1 MNETRGLKTTSLSEA
16 VSCVAW
22 GYVFLHL
29 DFNLGGI
36 NVLPDWVCY
45 ALVLHALPGLAR
57 AERSAL
63 LLRPLAVILLAVDA
77 LMWALQIF
85 GTAPDLY
92 IVSALS
98 TVLELYFHFQLLTNV
113 ADIARID
120 PQRSRSVLRLRN
132 FRTVFVTLLAL
143 PWQPG
148 SHELVCPGCV
158 PACHPLCSSDPYNL
172 DVQRA
177 FRREEPRYPGSGRR
191 GEDSRARAVSGT
203 KRHSELEKC
212 APLW

>member
-1 MNETRGLKTTSLSEA
+1 M
-16 VSCVAW
+16 
-22 GYVFLHL
+22 HL

-36 NVLPDWVCY
+36 NVLPDWACY

-63 LLRPLAVILLAVDA
+63 LLRPLAIILLAVDA

-85 GTAPDLY
+85 GAAPDLY
-92 IVSALS
+92 IVSALC
-98 TVLELYFHFQLLTNV
+98 TVLALYFHFQLLTNV

-143 PWQPG
+143 PLQPEAM
-148 SHELVCPGCV
+148 SWSARDVYLLVTRFAAV
-158 PACHPLCSSDPYNL
+158 ILIIWTFSALF
-172 DVQRA
+172 DVKNHVIL
-177 FRREEPRYPGSGRR
+177 
-191 GEDSRARAVSGT
+191 GEDG
-203 KRHSELEKC
+203 EEKI
-212 APLW
+212 PEREP

>member
-1 MNETRGLKTTSLSEA
+1 MNETREPKTTSLSEA

-36 NVLPDWVCY
+36 NVLPDWACY

-63 LLRPLAVILLAVDA
+63 LLRPLAIILLAVDA

-85 GTAPDLY
+85 GAAPDLY

-98 TVLELYFHFQLLTNV
+98 TVLALYFHFQLLTNV

-143 PWQPG
+143 PWQPEAMSWSARG
-148 SHELVCPGCV
+148 VYLLVTRFAAV
-158 PACHPLCSSDPYNL
+158 ILIIWTFSALF
-172 DVQRA
+172 DVKNHVIL
-177 FRREEPRYPGSGRR
+177 
-191 GEDSRARAVSGT
+191 GEDG
-203 KRHSELEKC
+203 EEKI
-212 APLW
+212 PGREP

>member
-1 MNETRGLKTTSLSEA
+1 MNETRELKTTSLPEA

-36 NVLPDWVCY
+36 NVLPDWACY
-45 ALVLHALPGLAR
+45 ALVLHALPGLAK

-85 GTAPDLY
+85 GAAPDLY

-98 TVLELYFHFQLLTNV
+98 TVLALYFHFQLLTNV

-143 PWQPG
+143 PWQLEAM
-148 SHELVCPGCV
+148 SWSARDVYLLVTRFGAV
-158 PACHPLCSSDPYNL
+158 ILIIWTFSALF
-172 DVQRA
+172 DVKNHVILGA
-177 FRREEPRYPGSGRR
+177 DGEEKIPEREP
-191 GEDSRARAVSGT
+191 
-203 KRHSELEKC
+203 
-212 APLW
+212 

>member
-1 MNETRGLKTTSLSEA
+1 MNETREPKTTSLSEA

-36 NVLPDWVCY
+36 NVLPDWACY

-63 LLRPLAVILLAVDA
+63 LLRPLAIILLAVDA

-85 GTAPDLY
+85 GAAPDLY
-92 IVSALS
+92 IVSALC
-98 TVLELYFHFQLLTNV
+98 TVLALYFHFQLLTNV

-143 PWQPG
+143 PWPPEAM
-148 SHELVCPGCV
+148 SWSARDVYLLVTRFAAV
-158 PACHPLCSSDPYNL
+158 ILIIWTFSALF
-172 DVQRA
+172 DVKNHVIL
-177 FRREEPRYPGSGRR
+177 
-191 GEDSRARAVSGT
+191 GEDG
-203 KRHSELEKC
+203 EEKI
-212 APLW
+212 PGREP

>member
-1 MNETRGLKTTSLSEA
+1 MNETREPKTTSLSEA

-36 NVLPDWVCY
+36 NVLPDWACY

-85 GTAPDLY
+85 GAAPDLY
-92 IVSALS
+92 IVSALC
-98 TVLELYFHFQLLTNV
+98 TVLALYFHFQLLTNV

-143 PWQPG
+143 PLQPEAM
-148 SHELVCPGCV
+148 SWSARDVYLLVTRFAAV
-158 PACHPLCSSDPYNL
+158 ILIIWTFSALF
-172 DVQRA
+172 DVKNHVILGA
-177 FRREEPRYPGSGRR
+177 DGEEKIPEREP
-191 GEDSRARAVSGT
+191 
-203 KRHSELEKC
+203 
-212 APLW
+212 

>member
-1 MNETRGLKTTSLSEA
+1 MNETREPKTTSLSEA

-36 NVLPDWVCY
+36 NVLPDWACY

-63 LLRPLAVILLAVDA
+63 LLRPLAIILLAVDA

-85 GTAPDLY
+85 GAAPDLY
-92 IVSALS
+92 IVSALC
-98 TVLELYFHFQLLTNV
+98 TVLALYFHFQLLTNV

-143 PWQPG
+143 PWQREAM
-148 SHELVCPGCV
+148 SWSARDVYLLVTRFAAV
-158 PACHPLCSSDPYNL
+158 ILIIWTFSALF
-172 DVQRA
+172 DVKNHVIL
-177 FRREEPRYPGSGRR
+177 
-191 GEDSRARAVSGT
+191 GEDG
-203 KRHSELEKC
+203 EEKI
-212 APLW
+212 PGREP

>member
-1 MNETRGLKTTSLSEA
+1 MNETREPKTTSLSEA

-22 GYVFLHL
+22 SYVFLHL
-29 DFNLGGI
+29 DFYLGGI

-85 GTAPDLY
+85 GAAPDLY

-98 TVLELYFHFQLLTNV
+98 TVLALYFHFQLLTNV

-143 PWQPG
+143 PWQPEAM
-148 SHELVCPGCV
+148 SWSARDVYLLVTRFAAVILIIWTFSALFDVKNHVILGADGEESLPG
-158 PACHPLCSSDPYNL
+158 
-172 DVQRA
+172 
-177 FRREEPRYPGSGRR
+177 REP
-191 GEDSRARAVSGT
+191 
-203 KRHSELEKC
+203 
-212 APLW
+212 

>member
-45 ALVLHALPGLAR
+45 ALVLHALPGLAK

-63 LLRPLAVILLAVDA
+63 LLRPLAIILLAVDA

-85 GTAPDLY
+85 GAAPDLY
-92 IVSALS
+92 IVSALC

-143 PWQPG
+143 PWQPEAM
-148 SHELVCPGCV
+148 SLAFQDVYLLVTRFAAV
-158 PACHPLCSSDPYNL
+158 MLIIWTFSALF
-172 DVQRA
+172 DVKNHVILGA
-177 FRREEPRYPGSGRR
+177 GGEESLPEREP
-191 GEDSRARAVSGT
+191 
-203 KRHSELEKC
+203 
-212 APLW
+212 

>member
-1 MNETRGLKTTSLSEA
+1 MNETRELKTTSLSEA

-36 NVLPDWVCY
+36 NVLPDWGCY
-45 ALVLHALPGLAR
+45 ALVLHALPGLAK

-77 LMWALQIF
+77 LMWGLQIF
-85 GTAPDLY
+85 GVAPDLY
-92 IVSALS
+92 IVSALC

-143 PWQPG
+143 PWQPEAM
-148 SHELVCPGCV
+148 SWSARDVYLLVTRFAAV
-158 PACHPLCSSDPYNL
+158 VLIIWTFSALF
-172 DVQRA
+172 DVKNHVILGA
-177 FRREEPRYPGSGRR
+177 DGEESLPEREP
-191 GEDSRARAVSGT
+191 
-203 KRHSELEKC
+203 
-212 APLW
+212 

>member
-1 MNETRGLKTTSLSEA
+1 MNETRGLKTKSLSEA

-36 NVLPDWVCY
+36 NVLPDWACY

-63 LLRPLAVILLAVDA
+63 LLRPLAIILLAVDA

-85 GTAPDLY
+85 GAAPDLY

-98 TVLELYFHFQLLTNV
+98 TVLALYFHFQLLTNV

-143 PWQPG
+143 PWPPEAL
-148 SHELVCPGCV
+148 SWSARDVYLLVTRFAAV
-158 PACHPLCSSDPYNL
+158 ILIIWTFSALF
-172 DVQRA
+172 DVKNHVIL
-177 FRREEPRYPGSGRR
+177 
-191 GEDSRARAVSGT
+191 GEDG
-203 KRHSELEKC
+203 EEKI
-212 APLW
+212 PGREP

>member
-1 MNETRGLKTTSLSEA
+1 MNETRGLKTKSLSEA

-36 NVLPDWVCY
+36 NVLPDWACY

-77 LMWALQIF
+77 LMWGLQIF
-85 GTAPDLY
+85 GAAPDLY
-92 IVSALS
+92 IVSALC

-143 PWQPG
+143 PWPPEALSWSARNVYLLVTRFAAVVLIIWTFSALFDVKNHVILGADGEESLPG
-148 SHELVCPGCV
+148 
-158 PACHPLCSSDPYNL
+158 
-172 DVQRA
+172 
-177 FRREEPRYPGSGRR
+177 REP
-191 GEDSRARAVSGT
+191 
-203 KRHSELEKC
+203 
-212 APLW
+212 

>member
-1 MNETRGLKTTSLSEA
+1 MNETREPKTTSLSEA

-36 NVLPDWVCY
+36 NVLPDWACY

-63 LLRPLAVILLAVDA
+63 LLRPLAIILLAVDA

-85 GTAPDLY
+85 GAAPDLY
-92 IVSALS
+92 IVSALC
-98 TVLELYFHFQLLTNV
+98 TVLALYFHFQLLTNV

-143 PWQPG
+143 PLQPEAM
-148 SHELVCPGCV
+148 SWSARDVYLLVTRFAAV
-158 PACHPLCSSDPYNL
+158 ILIIWTFSALF
-172 DVQRA
+172 DVKNHVILGA
-177 FRREEPRYPGSGRR
+177 DGEEKIPEREP
-191 GEDSRARAVSGT
+191 
-203 KRHSELEKC
+203 
-212 APLW
+212 

>member
-1 MNETRGLKTTSLSEA
+1 MNETREPKTTSLSEA

-36 NVLPDWVCY
+36 NVLPDWGCY

-85 GTAPDLY
+85 GAAPDLY
-92 IVSALS
+92 IVSALC
-98 TVLELYFHFQLLTNV
+98 TVLALYFHFQLLTNV

-143 PWQPG
+143 PWPLEAM
-148 SHELVCPGCV
+148 SWSARDVYLLVTCFAAVILIIWTFSALFDVKNHVILGADGEEKIPGC
-158 PACHPLCSSDPYNL
+158 
-172 DVQRA
+172 
-177 FRREEPRYPGSGRR
+177 EP
-191 GEDSRARAVSGT
+191 
-203 KRHSELEKC
+203 
-212 APLW
+212 

>member
-1 MNETRGLKTTSLSEA
+1 MNETREPKTTSLSEA

-36 NVLPDWVCY
+36 NVLPDWACY

-85 GTAPDLY
+85 GAAPDLY
-92 IVSALS
+92 IVSALC

-143 PWQPG
+143 PWQPEAM
-148 SHELVCPGCV
+148 SLAFQDVYLLVTRFAAV
-158 PACHPLCSSDPYNL
+158 VLIIWTFSALF
-172 DVQRA
+172 DVKNHVIL
-177 FRREEPRYPGSGRR
+177 
-191 GEDSRARAVSGT
+191 GEDGEESLPER
-203 KRHSELEKC
+203 E
-212 APLW
+212 P

>member
-1 MNETRGLKTTSLSEA
+1 MNETREPKTTSLSEA

-36 NVLPDWVCY
+36 NVLPDWACY
-45 ALVLHALPGLAR
+45 A
-57 AERSAL
+57 
-63 LLRPLAVILLAVDA
+63 LAVDA

-85 GTAPDLY
+85 GAAPDLY
-92 IVSALS
+92 IVSALC
-98 TVLELYFHFQLLTNV
+98 TVLALYFHFQLLTNV

-143 PWQPG
+143 PWQPEAM
-148 SHELVCPGCV
+148 SWPARDVYLLVTRFAAV
-158 PACHPLCSSDPYNL
+158 ILIIWTFSALF
-172 DVQRA
+172 DVKNHVILGA
-177 FRREEPRYPGSGRR
+177 DGEESLPEREP
-191 GEDSRARAVSGT
+191 
-203 KRHSELEKC
+203 
-212 APLW
+212 